1 MSRKATII
9 FANCAGSARDE
20 NSNPKELGRFI
31 ASKLL
36 DTEQFGDIIAVG
48 LSEIIL
54 SSDPVLDEIY
64 LNTLTEFEEGF
75 NQVLGIKTKEKLTN
89 IYVKHTGQSYEKL
102 FAAMERDNYM
112 DPQQAKDFGL
122 IDHII
127 DYRKSAK

>member
-36 DTEQFGDIIAVG
+36 DTEQFGDVIAVG

-54 SSDPVLDEIY
+54 SSDPEQG
-64 LNTLTEFEEGF
+64 TPKAKFEPELPGHQF
-75 NQVLGIKTKEKLTN
+75 
-89 IYVKHTGQSYEKL
+89 
-102 FAAMERDNYM
+102 F
-112 DPQQAKDFGL
+112 FG
-122 IDHII
+122 
-127 DYRKSAK
+127 